1 MAENE
6 EKEKKAKVKI
16 PSRAKSFRK
25 SEEARIR
32 HKARRNMIFTMEKKL
47 RAAVA
52 AKDETLAK
60 DLLRKQYAVL
70 DKAVKNGTFKK
81 NKASRKKSRLALLMK
96 SLKAAEAKAE

>member
-47 RAAVA
+47 RAAIA

-60 DLLRKQYAVL
+60 DLLSKQYAAL

>member
-1 MAENE
+1 MAEQE
-6 EKEKKAKVKI
+6 EKEKKATAKI

-25 SEEARIR
+25 SEQARIR
-32 HKARRNMIFTMEKKL
+32 HKSRRNMISTMEKKL
-47 RAAVA
+47 RAAVE

-60 DLLRKQYAVL
+60 DLLNKQYAVL

-96 SLKAAEAKAE
+96 TMKAAEAKAE